1 MNAPEEAPH
10 PLARLRIAE
19 LRCAAAVSRKQRK
32 AKVSVSRQCATA
44 GKWERR
50 HHGYFGFAQFSKK
63 GVFLQNGRIAPAF
76 RPVEL
81 GDQRRAFFH
90 AHLIDAVFVA
100 IERQQAPVG
109 AKADRLDRIQ
119 HVIGRERRVGM
130 QIGSRD
136 RRLGHRSSILRR
148 MPLFESLS
156 ILVLGALGW
165 LWYDSLTAREA
176 GVREARS
183 ACADEGLH
191 LLDDTVAIRRLRL
204 ERDDAGRIGLQRT
217 YAFEYSDTG
226 DNRRQGSVTLF
237 GQDVVLVSLRARLTV
252 VGDGHELH

>member
-1 MNAPEEAPH
+1 MPWKQCK
-10 PLARLRIAE
+10 AE
-19 LRCAAAVSRKQRK
+19 VSM
-32 AKVSVSRQCATA
+32 SRQCAEV
-44 GKWERR
+44 GKRERWYHR
-50 HHGYFGFAQFSKK
+50 DFGFTQFSKK
-63 GVFLQNGRIAPAF
+63 GVFFQNGRIAPAR

-81 GDQRRAFFH
+81 GDQRRTFFH

-100 IERQQAPVG
+100 IERQQAAVG
-109 AKADRLDRIQ
+109 AKTDRLDCIE

-130 QIGSRD
+130 QVGGLV
-136 RRLGHRSSILRR
+136 RRLGHRSSILRG

-156 ILVLGALGW
+156 ILALGALAW

-183 ACADEGLH
+183 ACADEGLQ

-217 YAFEYSDTG
+217 YVFEYSDTG

-252 VGDGHELH
+252 VGDHHELH